1 VHAAH
6 HAKYIKTYDKGQDE
20 KVAAVLISIIA
31 ERRFDVGG
39 WLPIKK
45 VNTPLCG
52 ASCIRSEAR
61 AITKTHA
68 IRSTNRSAG
77 AKTNSNNCADP
88 QILSK
93 ILQNSLNFG
102 WCSVFFL
109 KISLHFKS
117 FFLI

>member
-1 VHAAH
+1 VRFLVTCAAH

-77 AKTNSNNCADP
+77 AKTNSNNCAEP
-88 QILSK
+88 HKYSRNFYK
-93 ILQNSLNFG
+93 NSLNSG
-102 WCSVFFL
+102 WCKIFF
-109 KISLHFKS
+109 
-117 FFLI
+117 FFT